1 MIQFVVTTLP
11 DETSAAAIVHELVDK
26 KLAACGTL
34 LPAARSIYRWKD
46 SIEDTSEVVVIFKI
60 PSKSFSVFSSA
71 LQSLHP
77 YENPY
82 LPFAPCHWRGLAP
95 LIQQLL
101 NHQRQQLLP

>member
-11 DETSAAAIVHELVDK
+11 DESSAAAIVHELVEK

-46 SIEDTSEVVVIFKI
+46 AIEETSEVVVIFKI
-60 PSKSFSVFSSA
+60 PATSFSDFSSA

-77 YENPY
+77 YETPEIVAFNPAEASAAY
-82 LPFAPCHWRGLAP
+82 SRWVIDSCNPS
-95 LIQQLL
+95 
-101 NHQRQQLLP
+101 

>member
-11 DETSAAAIVHELVDK
+11 DETSAAAIVHELVEK
-26 KLAACGTL
+26 KFAACGTL

-60 PSKSFSVFSSA
+60 PATHFSIFSSA

-77 YENPY
+77 YENPEIVVFDPAEASAIY
-82 LPFAPCHWRGLAP
+82 STWILDSCK
-95 LIQQLL
+95 
-101 NHQRQQLLP
+101 

>member
-11 DETSAAAIVHELVDK
+11 DETSAAAIVHELVEK

-60 PSKSFSVFSSA
+60 PAARFSIFSSA

-77 YENPY
+77 YENPEIVAFDPAEASAIY
-82 LPFAPCHWRGLAP
+82 STWILDSCSST
-95 LIQQLL
+95 
-101 NHQRQQLLP
+101 

>member
-11 DETSAAAIVHELVDK
+11 DETSAAAIVHELVEK
-26 KLAACGTL
+26 KFAACGTL

-60 PSKSFSVFSSA
+60 PATHFSIFSSA

-77 YENPY
+77 YENPEIVAFDPAEASAIY
-82 LPFAPCHWRGLAP
+82 STWILDSCK
-95 LIQQLL
+95 
-101 NHQRQQLLP
+101 

>member
-11 DETSAAAIVHELVDK
+11 DETSAAAIVHELVEK
-26 KLAACGTL
+26 KFAACGTL

-77 YENPY
+77 YENPEIVAFDPAEASSIY
-82 LPFAPCHWRGLAP
+82 SSWILDSCRSH
-95 LIQQLL
+95 
-101 NHQRQQLLP
+101 

>member
-11 DETSAAAIVHELVDK
+11 DETSAAAIVHELVEK
-26 KLAACGTL
+26 KFAACGTL

-60 PSKSFSVFSSA
+60 PATYFSIFSSA

-77 YENPY
+77 YENPEIVAFDPAEASAIY
-82 LPFAPCHWRGLAP
+82 STWILDSCK
-95 LIQQLL
+95 
-101 NHQRQQLLP
+101 

>member
-11 DETSAAAIVHELVDK
+11 DETSAAAIVHELVEK
-26 KLAACGTL
+26 KFAACGTL

-60 PSKSFSVFSSA
+60 PATHFSIFSSA

-77 YENPY
+77 YENPEIVAFDPAEASSIY
-82 LPFAPCHWRGLAP
+82 SIWILDSCK
-95 LIQQLL
+95 
-101 NHQRQQLLP
+101 

>member
-11 DETSAAAIVHELVDK
+11 DETSAAAIVHELVEK
-26 KLAACGTL
+26 KFAACGTL

-60 PSKSFSVFSSA
+60 PATHFSIFSSA

-77 YENPY
+77 YENPEIVAFDPAEASAIY
-82 LPFAPCHWRGLAP
+82 STWILDTCK
-95 LIQQLL
+95 
-101 NHQRQQLLP
+101 